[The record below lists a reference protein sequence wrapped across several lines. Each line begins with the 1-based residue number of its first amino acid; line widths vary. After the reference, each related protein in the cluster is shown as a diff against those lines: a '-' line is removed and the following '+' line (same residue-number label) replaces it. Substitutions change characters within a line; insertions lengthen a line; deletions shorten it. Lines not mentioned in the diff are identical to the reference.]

1 MNIIWDILI
10 NYQSSIINKSLL
22 IVKISLMSIIREVSG
37 QHHLKTQVITKPS
50 KRRKENRLLY
60 KNQHWAAVGLEQGWS
75 EIAHWH
81 PDGLTHLLADL

>member
-50 KRRKENRLLY
+50 
-60 KNQHWAAVGLEQGWS
+60 
-75 EIAHWH
+75 
-81 PDGLTHLLADL
+81 LTEGK